1 MLHLVSALLTL
12 TAGPA
17 TPPPNTIVPP
27 MFYSEI
33 VNTAQ
38 QIVAG
43 TVTGSKCRYERG
55 KETIV
60 TLVTFSGLTVYKGK
74 VGKTITIRLEG
85 GKMGDDNLRVP
96 LMPKFKIGAKYLVY
110 VDGLGG
116 KKVSPIVGFHQGAF
130 QVVIKN
136 GKEVL
141 LNTGGEE
148 LIGIQK
154 DRFVF
159 AAKPEPKIPNAAPKA
174 VVATLDSKPALPN
187 VSQIEE
193 AQARKAKAEGE
204 ATQKTLPI
212 AGYGDANVKGP
223 DSEGR
228 QVANPKRKRKD
239 ALPIVVLPQHDT
251 GARLTS
257 RSLLSLSQIE
267 GR

>member
-1 MLHLVSALLTL
+1 MLNLVSALLTL

-55 KETIV
+55 KETIA

-159 AAKPEPKIPNAAPKA
+159 AAKP
-174 VVATLDSKPALPN
+174 S
-187 VSQIEE
+187 
-193 AQARKAKAEGE
+193 R
-204 ATQKTLPI
+204 
-212 AGYGDANVKGP
+212 
-223 DSEGR
+223 
-228 QVANPKRKRKD
+228 
-239 ALPIVVLPQHDT
+239 
-251 GARLTS
+251 
-257 RSLLSLSQIE
+257 RSLYWIYRLWPMRTQSTLWVSSATWPTQSSHWIYWTLCLQTHIRFLLRTQHLE
-267 GR
+267 GL